1 MLSQTHE
8 ATHEQTESLDDHPN
22 ITVSLHIQRC
32 CNSRLL
38 WATLADILWCKSCCL
53 GQCYGIEKSMF
64 GSQFGAPSCK
74 HNIKKSIS
82 KHWESVNLGTCL
94 LRRPHEANPAGD
106 QATRGHEPF
115 PPIPPG
121 LPQPSWP
128 AIALMRPRALPAN
141 PAGDEAKRGHEPPP
155 QSLLQSRP
163 HKGRPA
169 PLTTT
174 PILRQTLKHQSMMKL
189 KVVVGNYG

>member
-1 MLSQTHE
+1 M
-8 ATHEQTESLDDHPN
+8 
-22 ITVSLHIQRC
+22 
-32 CNSRLL
+32 
-38 WATLADILWCKSCCL
+38 ADILGCKSCCL

-64 GSQFGAPSCK
+64 GRKFGAPSCK

-82 KHWESVNLGTCL
+82 KHWESVNLGSCL

-128 AIALMRPRALPAN
+128 AIALTRPRAFPATPIAKMRARALPAN
-141 PAGDEAKRGHEPPP
+141 LFGDEATRGHEPPP
-155 QSLLQSRP
+155 QSPLQSRP

-174 PILRQTLKHQSMMKL
+174 PILR
-189 KVVVGNYG
+189 